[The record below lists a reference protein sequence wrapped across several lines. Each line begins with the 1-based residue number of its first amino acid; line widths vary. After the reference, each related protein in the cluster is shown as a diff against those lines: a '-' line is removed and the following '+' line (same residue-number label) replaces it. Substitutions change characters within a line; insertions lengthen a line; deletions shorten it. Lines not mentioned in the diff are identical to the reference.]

1 MRHCHLVRLV
11 AHHIGRFQVPVVQ
24 GTDLL
29 TSAEDALQ
37 AAERIGYPVSL
48 TALAATDSEC

>member
-1 MRHCHLVRLV
+1 MQHCHLVQLV
-11 AHHIGRFQVPVVQ
+11 AQYMARFQVPVVQ

-48 TALAATDSEC
+48 AALAATDNEC